1 MSLDQFINILA
12 TLFVTIDPI
21 GMIPIFLALTT
32 GASFAERS
40 KIAITAC
47 TIAAV
52 VLAIFIVAGNE
63 LLAALGISLPAFRIA
78 GGMLLFMIAYEMV
91 FEKRTQR
98 KAATAEKA
106 SDSGHNIAVF
116 PLAVPLIAG
125 PGSISALLLLTGQHT
140 DVVGKLELAAATAI
154 ILLVTLAAFMASGPI
169 DRILG
174 ATGRLVVT
182 RLLGIL
188 LAALSVQFVADGI
201 LVLARS

>member
-40 KIAITAC
+40 KIDVTAC
-47 TIAAV
+47 AIAAV
-52 VLAIFIVAGNE
+52 VLVIFIVAGNE
-63 LLAALGISLPAFRIA
+63 LLSALGISLPAFRIA
-78 GGMLLFMIAYEMV
+78 GGMLLFMIAFEMV

-106 SDSGHNIAVF
+106 SDSGHNVAVF

-154 ILLVTLAAFMASGPI
+154 ILLVTLAAFLASGPI

-174 ATGRLVVT
+174 ATGRLVLS

>member
-47 TIAAV
+47 VIAAV

-63 LLAALGISLPAFRIA
+63 LLTALGISLPAFRIA
-78 GGMLLFMIAYEMV
+78 GGMLLFMIAFEMV

-125 PGSISALLLLTGQHT
+125 PGSISALLLLTGKHT
-140 DVVGKLELAAATAI
+140 DIVGKLELAAATAI
-154 ILLVTLAAFMASGPI
+154 ILIVTLAAFMASGPI
-169 DRILG
+169 DRIIG

>member
-47 TIAAV
+47 AIAAV

-78 GGMLLFMIAYEMV
+78 GGMLLFMIAFEMV

-106 SDSGHNIAVF
+106 SDSGHNVAVF

-154 ILLVTLAAFMASGPI
+154 ILLVTLAAFLASGPI

-174 ATGRLVVT
+174 ATGRLVLS

>member
-12 TLFVTIDPI
+12 TLFVTIDPV

-47 TIAAV
+47 VIAAV

-78 GGMLLFMIAYEMV
+78 GGMLLFVIAFEMV

-106 SDSGHNIAVF
+106 SDSGHNVAVF

-140 DVVGKLELAAATAI
+140 DIVGKLELAAATAT
-154 ILLVTLAAFMASGPI
+154 ILLVTLVAFLASGPI

-174 ATGRLVVT
+174 ATGRLVLS

-201 LVLARS
+201 LELARP